1 MLDGKRKDETIRRK
15 VWEEK
20 ELVRDCRRRDQP
32 RRTAHLIFREERVDY
47 VRIRKSPETGGGGLA
62 CAS

>member
-32 RRTAHLIFREERVDY
+32 RRTAHLIFREEPVDY